1 MEQFGLLILFAL
13 VGLFQLLV
21 RWLRSRA
28 AAAAAAAPSTPVSQ
42 PEARAAPPA
51 PPERRSRRPVPDDEE
66 LFVRVPLPAPVRARS
81 RPAAPGVEAPR
92 RRRLVVGTRA
102 ELRRTIVLME
112 VLGPCRAMT
121 GQEHANSMTAR

>member
-28 AAAAAAAPSTPVSQ
+28 AAAAAAAPPAPVSK
-42 PEARAAPPA
+42 PEAPAARAAPP
-51 PPERRSRRPVPDDEE
+51 ERPSRRPVPDDEE
-66 LFVRVPLPAPVRARS
+66 LFVRVPLPA
-81 RPAAPGVEAPR
+81 APTAHAEVPR
-92 RRRLVVGTRA
+92 RRRLVGGRA

-112 VLGPCRAMT
+112 ILGPCRA
-121 GQEHANSMTAR
+121 TADGESASYSSRR